1 MPQHFRRNIFHSS
14 KLGVNFV
21 FVDIQE
27 RDRNDRTFCRN
38 VDNHTSLEDQK
49 LQVPSSYVTGPSRG
63 GKEVRKGSN
72 VEMHNH
78 LK

>member
-14 KLGVNFV
+14 KLEVNFV

-49 LQVPSSYVTGPSRG
+49 LQVPSSSYVTGPGKG

-72 VEMHNH
+72 NN

>member
-1 MPQHFRRNIFHSS
+1 MQQNFWRNIFHSS
-14 KLGVNFV
+14 KQEVNFV
-21 FVDIQE
+21 FVDFQN
-27 RDRNDRTFCRN
+27 RDRNDRNFRRSI
-38 VDNHTSLEDQK
+38 DNHTSLEGQK
-49 LQVPSSYVTGPSRG
+49 LQVPSSYMTGPGKG